1 MEYFTQKKNII
12 RKLIDLPD
20 AHVYYGTESL
30 AGWVQDLF
38 LSEQVDEVFVAYTRF
53 HNVLSYEPCV
63 ELLPVPTNGEP
74 VDSAAGNMSRIWR
87 PLSKTSS
94 FCTCICVCSPVH
106 RGSHQRAGGAMVSMD
121 AAQKNAEEMI
131 ES

>member
-1 MEYFTQKKNII
+1 MSTSPRKKNII

-63 ELLPVPTNGEP
+63 EAPACPDKRG
-74 VDSAAGNMSRIWR
+74 AGRIQQ
-87 PLSKTSS
+87 PE
-94 FCTCICVCSPVH
+94 I
-106 RGSHQRAGGAMVSMD
+106 
-121 AAQKNAEEMI
+121 
-131 ES
+131 